1 MKDLSSAHHSLE
13 LYKMKKNKLPF
24 NHNAH
29 GLHTQNN
36 IEISEKRKTNICV
49 GAVVITFEFNEKNFT
64 RVKSTRICDL

>member
-49 GAVVITFEFNEKNFT
+49 GAVVYYI
-64 RVKSTRICDL
+64 